1 MALRLAK
8 VPCWTTNAFWPGSKL
23 FLAGYGPLSVQKTG
37 AFISYIS
44 QLSVQARERAELYW
58 STQFVWITAC
68 YCPDVSCQLFQWILF
83 SGRFIRGTSF
93 FKSLCSR
100 PLLSNKISPVFFL
113 GGREGLY
120 TGYPLFR
127 HLNCSKVAFLKEWF
141 LRRISFF
148 IDLSL
153 NKHFQL
159 FVFPWHRASA
169 YIGLGSEKK

>member
-8 VPCWTTNAFWPGSKL
+8 VPGVGLRTLSGRAVDFSLQAMVHSRFKKRALSSLTYLSYRYKRAKGRSCID
-23 FLAGYGPLSVQKTG
+23 PL
-37 AFISYIS
+37 Y
-44 QLSVQARERAELYW
+44 
-58 STQFVWITAC
+58 QFVWITAC
-68 YCPDVSCQLFQWILF
+68 YCPDVSSQLFQWILF

-93 FKSLCSR
+93 FKPLCSR

-148 IDLSL
+148 IGLSR

-159 FVFPWHRASA
+159 FFSSRDIAHPPT
-169 YIGLGSEKK
+169 

>member
-8 VPCWTTNAFWPGSKL
+8 VPCWTTNAFWPGSRL
-23 FLAGYGPLSVQKTG
+23 FLAGYGPLSVQKN
-37 AFISYIS
+37 
-44 QLSVQARERAELYW
+44 
-58 STQFVWITAC
+58 
-68 YCPDVSCQLFQWILF
+68 
-83 SGRFIRGTSF
+83 GRFHLLHISVISTSAR
-93 FKSLCSR
+93 KGGAVLIHSINLCEQRLVTALTSH
-100 PLLSNKISPVFFL
+100 PSYFSEFSFPAGLYGVLLSLSPCAAAPSSQTKSPPFFFL

-148 IDLSL
+148 IDLSR

-159 FVFPWHRASA
+159 FFSSRDIAHLPT
-169 YIGLGSEKK
+169 